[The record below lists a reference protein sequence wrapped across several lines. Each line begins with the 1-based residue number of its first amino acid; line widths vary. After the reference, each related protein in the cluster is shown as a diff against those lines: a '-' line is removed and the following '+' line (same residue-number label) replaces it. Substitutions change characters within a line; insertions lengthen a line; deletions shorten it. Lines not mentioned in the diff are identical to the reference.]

1 MRKKFKQNQMKQMEK
16 LQKEVDIPKI
26 RKKKRRKWKISRDK
40 KHPKVD
46 KKIGDITRKK
56 VLRFIMLAV
65 FGVLFLLL
73 VRIGYIQFGKGVE
86 YAGMAIDQQ
95 SMKRKI
101 SPKRGTI
108 YDATGKEVLAVSSSV
123 EMVTVNPTNIAKEN
137 KEKVARALS
146 EILEVDYEK
155 VAKRVGKHSSIET
168 IAKKVENDKTN
179 RLREWMRRKWHYD
192 WN

>member
-1 MRKKFKQNQMKQMEK
+1 MRKKFTQNQMKQMEK

-168 IAKKVENDKTN
+168 IAKKVEKDKTN